1 MRREALKEAFR
12 NKTFLIGFIMVILIF
27 AIAIFA
33 GIIAPHPYEEVDY
46 EEILKAPG
54 EDGFILGTDHLGRC
68 LFSRIVYGSRI
79 ALKVTIVAVS
89 IQAFIGVFVGIMAGF
104 WGGKIDRLLCF
115 ITDLTWSMPPLI
127 MALAIIT
134 ILGPGL
140 RNVVIAMAMVSWAQI
155 ARVVRAKTL
164 GIKNLPFVEAGISI
178 GESKTSLMFSYI
190 FPNVVPSIIVL
201 MTSSIPGTIMSTTA
215 LGFLGLGTQPPLPD
229 WGVLIS
235 ESVTYMN
242 SAPWLS
248 IFPGLALVY
257 TVLAFTLLGEGLR
270 DILDPRMKV

>member
-12 NKTFLIGFIMVILIF
+12 NKTFLIGFIMVMLIF

-33 GIIAPHPYEEVDY
+33 DVIAPHPYEEVDY

>member
-12 NKTFLIGFIMVILIF
+12 NKTFLIGFIMVMLIF

-33 GIIAPHPYEEVDY
+33 GVIAPHPYEEVDY

-104 WGGKIDRLLCF
+104 WGGKIDRFLCF

>member
-33 GIIAPHPYEEVDY
+33 GVIAPHPYEEVDY